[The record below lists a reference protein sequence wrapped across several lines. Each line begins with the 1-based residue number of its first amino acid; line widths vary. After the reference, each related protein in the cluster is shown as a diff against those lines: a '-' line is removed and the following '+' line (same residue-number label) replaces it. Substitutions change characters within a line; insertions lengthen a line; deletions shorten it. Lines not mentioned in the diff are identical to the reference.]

1 MNIYLKHSLF
11 AVIGFF
17 LGSIPFGYIA
27 GKIRGIDIKKYGS
40 GNIGTTNVFRILGIE
55 WGIVVFILD
64 FLKGFVP
71 VFISNRYIMYPELVA
86 LSAVLGHIYSP
97 FLKFKGG
104 KGVVTTISVFSYL
117 SLIPLLI
124 SLASW
129 PIVFLITKTSSI
141 SSLSFVIIL
150 PLVLLIMRGPGYLF
164 YLSLVI
170 LVVIVIAHIEN
181 IKRILN
187 GKENRLK

>member
-1 MNIYLKHSLF
+1 M
-11 AVIGFF
+11 
-17 LGSIPFGYIA
+17 
-27 GKIRGIDIKKYGS
+27 
-40 GNIGTTNVFRILGIE
+40 
-55 WGIVVFILD
+55 
-64 FLKGFVP
+64 
-71 VFISNRYIMYPELVA
+71 
-86 LSAVLGHIYSP
+86 
-97 FLKFKGG
+97 KFKGG
-104 KGVVTTISVFSYL
+104 KGVVTTIGVFSYL

-129 PIVFLITKTSSI
+129 PIAFLITKTSSI